1 MAASGEGKRRSR
13 ARSKLVQALYQYAV
27 TGASAEDIE
36 RQFLAAG
43 LGDIDVAYFREL
55 IYAITDRAAEL
66 DEQLSALLDRPL
78 AQLDPVERSI
88 LRLGAYEL
96 SERLEV
102 PYRVVIDESVELAR
116 RFGADQSHRYING
129 VLDRFGATVGLR
141 AAERGERK
149 PGRGNRQ

>member
-1 MAASGEGKRRSR
+1 MATSGEGKRRSR
-13 ARSKLVQALYQYAV
+13 ARSKLVQALYQHAV

-55 IYAITDRAAEL
+55 IYDITDRVAEL

-78 AQLDPVERSI
+78 AQLDPVERAI

-96 SERLEV
+96 RERMEV
-102 PYRVVIDESVELAR
+102 PYRVVIDESVGLAR
-116 RFGADQSHRYING
+116 RFGAEQSYRYING
-129 VLDRFGATVGLR
+129 VLDRFGAGVPLR
-141 AAERGERK
+141 AAERQARS
-149 PGRGNRQ
+149 PGPGGQA